1 MSNTSTNYAELNVTN
16 DDMKEMLAEG
26 TFQPVAEQKT
36 APVKKKNVGYRILA
50 LILTIAPIVCLC
62 LINITLI
69 ISTTSG
75 YAVYDKSTLLNAV
88 MSLFKKDGLSE
99 FYKKAAEVVTGAA
112 TSGFDSYKFM
122 GLPVLSGTGTIGKL
136 MGLVLYAMPA
146 AMVVT
151 VVLMIIALCSG
162 KAAPAMTRAI
172 AFINFWV
179 YGGYALCVLA
189 VSLYYANIE
198 KTFDVV
204 VLAIAGAFF
213 LLYLILSFLKAG
225 KRTWMTLLLFL
236 LTAAFAGAYVYG
248 ISKCADG
255 LKTLFA
261 SSDTSFINSLTKG
274 EFYKYATVGVLGI
287 ALLAAAVS
295 SIRLATRKGYTFD
308 LIRYIFN
315 LLVAGAVIYAAFTLD
330 ELKSLQLYA
339 GIAAGIALVL
349 IVLVIIAL
357 GVLSKKKKAA
367 KKAAAAEEEPE
378 KAQVTEEETQE
389 TAAEETVAVAPV
401 AEETQPEEETTQETA
416 AVTEEEPEQPEEAGV
431 YAEAVRFEGYPT
443 TQETVREAEE
453 LAEPAAETEQPAQEP
468 AVQQAPVYNY
478 NFSAPTEPQPAAGA
492 GATADYDFYNSRS
505 FDPFIASLNSAEREQ
520 FTELFILK
528 YKGETK
534 NLPDYQVGG
543 DNTEFFRKVFIYLG
557 QYRDRIPDS
566 LLGKMYQFA
575 IRK

>member
-26 TFQPVAEQKT
+26 TFQPVAEQKA

-339 GIAAGIALVL
+339 GIAAGIALVQ

-367 KKAAAAEEEPE
+367 KKAAAVEEEPE
-378 KAQVTEEETQE
+378 KAQVTEEETQ
-389 TAAEETVAVAPV
+389 
-401 AEETQPEEETTQETA
+401 ETTQETA

-478 NFSAPTEPQPAAGA
+478 NFSAPAEPQPAAGA

-528 YKGETK
+528 YKGATK

>member
-26 TFQPVAEQKT
+26 TFQPVAEQKA

-213 LLYLILSFLKAG
+213 LLYH
-225 KRTWMTLLLFL
+225 
-236 LTAAFAGAYVYG
+236 
-248 ISKCADG
+248 
-255 LKTLFA
+255 
-261 SSDTSFINSLTKG
+261 
-274 EFYKYATVGVLGI
+274 
-287 ALLAAAVS
+287 
-295 SIRLATRKGYTFD
+295 
-308 LIRYIFN
+308 
-315 LLVAGAVIYAAFTLD
+315 
-330 ELKSLQLYA
+330 
-339 GIAAGIALVL
+339 
-349 IVLVIIAL
+349 
-357 GVLSKKKKAA
+357 
-367 KKAAAAEEEPE
+367 
-378 KAQVTEEETQE
+378 
-389 TAAEETVAVAPV
+389 PV
-401 AEETQPEEETTQETA
+401 FPQS
-416 AVTEEEPEQPEEAGV
+416 G
-431 YAEAVRFEGYPT
+431 
-443 TQETVREAEE
+443 
-453 LAEPAAETEQPAQEP
+453 
-468 AVQQAPVYNY
+468 QAHV
-478 NFSAPTEPQPAAGA
+478 
-492 GATADYDFYNSRS
+492 DDV
-505 FDPFIASLNSAEREQ
+505 ASLPFDGGVCRRLRVRY
-520 FTELFILK
+520 F
-528 YKGETK
+528 
-534 NLPDYQVGG
+534 QVRGRL
-543 DNTEFFRKVFIYLG
+543 E
-557 QYRDRIPDS
+557 DS
-566 LLGKMYQFA
+566 LCFLRHLVHQQPHEGR
-575 IRK
+575 IL

>member
-1 MSNTSTNYAELNVTN
+1 
-16 DDMKEMLAEG
+16 
-26 TFQPVAEQKT
+26 
-36 APVKKKNVGYRILA
+36 
-50 LILTIAPIVCLC
+50 
-62 LINITLI
+62 
-69 ISTTSG
+69 
-75 YAVYDKSTLLNAV
+75 
-88 MSLFKKDGLSE
+88 
-99 FYKKAAEVVTGAA
+99 
-112 TSGFDSYKFM
+112 
-122 GLPVLSGTGTIGKL
+122 

-308 LIRYIFN
+308 LFATSSIFSWR
-315 LLVAGAVIYAAFTLD
+315 AA
-330 ELKSLQLYA
+330 
-339 GIAAGIALVL
+339 
-349 IVLVIIAL
+349 
-357 GVLSKKKKAA
+357 
-367 KKAAAAEEEPE
+367 
-378 KAQVTEEETQE
+378 
-389 TAAEETVAVAPV
+389 
-401 AEETQPEEETTQETA
+401 
-416 AVTEEEPEQPEEAGV
+416 
-431 YAEAVRFEGYPT
+431 
-443 TQETVREAEE
+443 
-453 LAEPAAETEQPAQEP
+453 
-468 AVQQAPVYNY
+468 
-478 NFSAPTEPQPAAGA
+478 
-492 GATADYDFYNSRS
+492 
-505 FDPFIASLNSAEREQ
+505 
-520 FTELFILK
+520 
-528 YKGETK
+528 
-534 NLPDYQVGG
+534 
-543 DNTEFFRKVFIYLG
+543 
-557 QYRDRIPDS
+557 
-566 LLGKMYQFA
+566 
-575 IRK
+575 